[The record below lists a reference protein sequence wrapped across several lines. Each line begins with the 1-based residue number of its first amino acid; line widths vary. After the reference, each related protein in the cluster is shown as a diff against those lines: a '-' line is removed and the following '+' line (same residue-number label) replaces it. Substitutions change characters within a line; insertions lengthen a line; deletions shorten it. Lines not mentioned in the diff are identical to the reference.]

1 VNRSSSSRK
10 PSVAPGHQLVVEDLL
25 ARARLASGLSDFG
38 DPWFLDPLQQLVGF
52 VNREADLPS
61 ADVWPVRRMVD
72 MLCDRLKLVDYLKRH
87 PGVHDEEVDVAAIIV
102 MHARGGSTLTQ
113 RLLGRSRQL
122 RATYFWE
129 LHTPVPLP
137 ARRAAI
143 RRSVSV
149 SATRKSPHGPARCP
163 STARCIRTTRFHEE
177 DLVLCD
183 RGFLSYMY
191 SCQFNIP
198 GYHAWMAAHDETRSY
213 QELRLWLQLLQ
224 YQAPQYR
231 DRRWLLKSVHHFIG
245 RNLRTMFATFPGTK
259 AIMTHRPMDEVIP
272 SLCSVQ
278 SMHIRQ
284 SGAPSFDHT
293 EMGRRLAAQ
302 YLPALEEM
310 IALRDDMPRDTFI
323 DVQYRDLLANPIGE
337 FERVLDA
344 VGLPSRP
351 RISTLRAPGW
361 RRTDASAPSA
371 RLCAGDFGVTGAEL
385 ATIPLLSR
393 RIRGQAMTATDAAS
407 GLQAGWQSFLE
418 ALATIP
424 SQLHLD
430 VAVDDPQLTGER
442 VQQLAM
448 IAAQAY
454 PILFSQDPR
463 HPQLVP
469 FTTPV
474 FRAGTNPD
482 FNYLYAALDGRASY
496 TLSGNRGTSLFVHVV
511 QNAGCWLHE
520 HRSAARVARYRHA
533 RHRER
538 RIVLRAA
545 AAHRPDWHRGDWW
558 PLDERSTSI
567 SIRQA
572 SND

>member
-1 VNRSSSSRK
+1 MNRSSSSRK

-38 DPWFLDPLQQLVGF
+38 DPWFLDPLGQLVGF

-61 ADVWPVRRMVD
+61 ADVWPVRRIVD

-87 PGVHDEEVDVAAIIV
+87 PGVHDENVDVAAIIV

-137 ARRAAI
+137 GEARGDPAQRIRLGDEEVAAWARAMPEH
-143 RRSVSV
+143 S
-149 SATRKSPHGPARCP
+149 TMHPHDAQ
-163 STARCIRTTRFHEE
+163 FHEE

-213 QELRLWLQLLQ
+213 RELRLWLQVLQ

-231 DRRWLLKSVHHFIG
+231 GRRWLLKSVHHFIG

-284 SGAPSFDHT
+284 SGSSSFDHT

-310 IALRDDMPRDTFI
+310 IALRGDMPREKFI

-344 VGLPSRP
+344 VGLRVTPGDLDAA
-351 RISTLRAPGW
+351 STWMAQNGRETHPPHDYAPE
-361 RRTDASAPSA
+361 
-371 RLCAGDFGVTGAEL
+371 DFGVTASEL
-385 ATIPLLSR
+385 ANTFR
-393 RIRGQAMTATDAAS
+393 FYHDA
-407 GLQAGWQSFLE
+407 F
-418 ALATIP
+418 
-424 SQLHLD
+424 
-430 VAVDDPQLTGER
+430 AVKR
-442 VQQLAM
+442 
-448 IAAQAY
+448 
-454 PILFSQDPR
+454 
-463 HPQLVP
+463 
-469 FTTPV
+469 
-474 FRAGTNPD
+474 
-482 FNYLYAALDGRASY
+482 
-496 TLSGNRGTSLFVHVV
+496 
-511 QNAGCWLHE
+511 
-520 HRSAARVARYRHA
+520 
-533 RHRER
+533 
-538 RIVLRAA
+538 
-545 AAHRPDWHRGDWW
+545 
-558 PLDERSTSI
+558 
-567 SIRQA
+567 
-572 SND
+572 